1 MRILLSLL
9 LAAIFLG
16 SCIGTDEVDDPIVAA
31 RVEIV
36 PDRIALLVGT
46 TTTASASY
54 FNTFGIAETVALEWE
69 VLPSNIASVNQSGLI
84 TALAPGQA
92 KLFVKHQGVADSVRI
107 AVVIDESAAA
117 SVDISTNKT
126 SLALNETVALSA
138 VVKNIDDI
146 VITTSTIEWKSS
158 DENIITIDSDGK
170 ATGIGNGMAKV
181 FAIVDGVFS
190 NEIEMMVGAV
200 RIATFVSAN
209 GYDASGTAELVVVN
223 EDLVLMLNEDFMTD
237 FALGTFIYMA
247 NSNSSGTTIKSN
259 GIELGEIK
267 TGGSHM
273 FNITEKFP
281 SVTPTQFRYV
291 IVLCKPASVVFG
303 YADFN

>member
-1 MRILLSLL
+1 MRILLPLL
-9 LAAIFLG
+9 LVAIFLG
-16 SCIGTDEVDDPIVAA
+16 SCIGTDEVDDPVVAEKI
-31 RVEIV
+31 EIV

-46 TTTASASY
+46 STTASATF

-69 VLPSNIASVNQSGLI
+69 VVPSNIASVDPSGLI
-84 TALAPGQA
+84 TALSPGQA

-107 AVVIDESAAA
+107 AVVIDENAAA
-117 SVDISTNKT
+117 SVDISAAKT
-126 SLALNETVALSA
+126 SLALSETISLSA
-138 VVKNIDDI
+138 VVKNIDDME
-146 VITTSTIEWKSS
+146 ITTSTIEWKSS
-158 DENIITIDSDGK
+158 DEDVITIDTNGQ
-170 ATGIGNGMAKV
+170 ATGVGNGLAKV

-190 NEIEMMVGAV
+190 NEIEMMVGAA

-209 GYDASGTAELVVVN
+209 GYDASGTAELVEVN
-223 EDLVLMLNEDFMTD
+223 GDLVLMLNEDFMTD

-247 NSNSSGTTIKSN
+247 NSNSSGTSIKSN
-259 GIELGEIK
+259 GIELGEI
-267 TGGSHM
+267 TTNGSHM

-281 SVTPTQFRYV
+281 DVTPIQFRYV